1 MEKDRLVDEWID
13 KWKKK
18 LNRMRVVLFEKRI
31 KRREKGIKN
40 KKLKIVRF
48 EILKF
53 RVYEREKKK
62 NWNIE
67 NWFS

>member
-1 MEKDRLVDEWID
+1 MEKDRFVDEWID

-62 NWNIE
+62 KRNIE
-67 NWFS
+67 N

>member
-53 RVYEREKKK
+53 RIYEREKKK
-62 NWNIE
+62 N
-67 NWFS
+67 